1 MLLTGGHVHDSVP
14 AAGLIDG
21 LRAEFVLADKAYDA
35 ERLAAKIIDQGS
47 IPVIPSISS
56 RRVQRVYDKH
66 IYKERHLI
74 ECFFCKIKEF
84 RRIATRYEKLAATF
98 MTMVAIASCLIW
110 LR

>member
-1 MLLTGGHVHDSVP
+1 MLLTGGHVHDSIP
-14 AAGLIDG
+14 AGGLIDG
-21 LRAEFVLADKAYDA
+21 LKAELFLADKAYDA
-35 ERLAAKIIDQGS
+35 ERLAAQIIAQGAV
-47 IPVIPSISS
+47 PVIPSISN
-56 RRVQRVYDKH
+56 RRIQRDYDKH

-84 RRIATRYEKLAATF
+84 RRIATRYEKLAANF